1 MREMLLPQT
10 TLITPNAPE
19 ARRLAESDED
29 ERRADDRCLR
39 PAPASTWARNMC

>member
-10 TLITPNAPE
+10 TLVTPNAPE

-29 ERRADDRCLR
+29 EASRESTC
-39 PAPASTWARNMC
+39 APSA